1 MSLFTYILYW
11 VWIAFLLCIGAIILL
26 PILIIIAPIYFI
38 GLLAFVLMA

>member
-11 VWIAFLLCIGAIILL
+11 VWIAFLLCIGAMILL
-26 PILIIIAPIYFI
+26 PILIIIAPIYLI

>member
-11 VWIAFLLCIGAIILL
+11 IWIGFLLCIGAIIML
-26 PILIIIAPIYFI
+26 PIAILILPIYAI